1 MLNKPPADYFMN
13 SEIHVSEIDE
23 DSSMF
28 ADLDT
33 SQMSL
38 TIKINK
44 PALNLS
50 MDEDASTDVN

>member
-1 MLNKPPADYFMN
+1 M
-13 SEIHVSEIDE
+13 DE

-33 SQMSL
+33 SHMSL
-38 TIKINK
+38 AIIIKK